1 MTTTA
6 QKGGERVDPRF
17 RRISKKATKVVVDK
31 RFQGMFEDEQF
42 VAPVRMDKYGR
53 RLGADRGKREL
64 ERFYRLDEE
73 DLERKA
79 DEEDEKDGD
88 LRRDNIGSKV
98 KVPAAMTRLEVQSD
112 SDSDAASPSL
122 ALTDTEEDSED
133 SGDSEESQESEED
146 NVIDEALSSHP
157 LVIRNVPMGEATRRL
172 ALVNM
177 DWDQITADDIYIL
190 VYGFKPLTGS
200 IETVTIYPSRFGKE
214 RMVRENLEGP
224 PRELFDDEKRRT
236 GSNYSEDDD
245 NGHGRESLPGG
256 RNRYQSKRGNEHNQ
270 NGTKADSESE
280 AEAETEPEPGTET
293 EGEADEDGVNSRA
306 LRRYQLERLRY
317 YYAVIECDSV
327 ETARHIYQH
336 CDGSEFEK
344 SANFLDLR
352 FIPDSVTFSP
362 DEDGPIKDVATG
374 LPKNYRSKPDLY
386 TAALQSTR
394 VALTWDA
401 DDTERARVMRR
412 TPLNGEEQ
420 EEADLRAY
428 LASASSASSSDED
441 EGNSGRGENH
451 QGNFNLIE
459 KYRSLLKEPAA
470 SVFGRKGETKDLSI
484 TFASALRAREDQDE
498 DEKENA
504 KEEDSTSEIDQE
516 VTFGV
521 EGEDGDCSSLATDK
535 TPFER
540 YLERRKAKRQARRE
554 AAKAAKEATVLE
566 RRQRRKGKSVEE
578 RQAEDAERQR
588 LSLLLSDA
596 DNENDDE
603 DLTRKQAK
611 RMADEVD
618 LEDERFAAIYEE
630 SEYAL
635 DPSHPA
641 FKRNK
646 STEKIIKERQRRRQ
660 NTERK

>member
-6 QKGGERVDPRF
+6 NKGSGKIDPRF

-31 RFQGMFEDEQF
+31 RFQSMFEEEQF
-42 VAPVRMDKYGR
+42 VTPVSVDKYGR
-53 RLGADRGKREL
+53 PLEVDREKREL
-64 ERFYRLDEE
+64 ERFYRLDGE
-73 DLERKA
+73 DQEKERTG
-79 DEEDEKDGD
+79 EGEDKKLRKDDDISKG
-88 LRRDNIGSKV
+88 NVGSKV
-98 KVPAAMTRLEVQSD
+98 KAPAVVTRLEVQCD
-112 SDSDAASPSL
+112 SDSLPSSDS
-122 ALTDTEEDSED
+122 TDTE
-133 SGDSEESQESEED
+133 GESEEAEED
-146 NVIDEALSSHP
+146 NIMDEALSAHP
-157 LVIRNVPMGEATRRL
+157 LVIRDVPMGEATRRL

-177 DWDQITADDIYIL
+177 DWDQITAEDIYTL

-200 IETVTIYPSRFGKE
+200 IKTVTIYPSRFGKE
-214 RMVRENLEGP
+214 RMAREDLEGP
-224 PRELFDDEKRRT
+224 PRELFDDRRR
-236 GSNYSEDDD
+236 SSDNNSEEDDD
-245 NGHGRESLPGG
+245 SESLPRG
-256 RNRYQSKRGNEHNQ
+256 RNRGQGKDRSNKGKEPRQ
-270 NGTKADSESE
+270 TASE
-280 AEAETEPEPGTET
+280 TET
-293 EGEADEDGVNSRA
+293 EDESEYGDGDGGEGEVDEDGVTSRA

-327 ETARHIYQH
+327 ETAHHIYQH

-352 FIPDSVTFSP
+352 FVPDSVTFSP
-362 DEDGPIKDVATG
+362 EEDGPVRDVATE
-374 LPKNYRSKPDLY
+374 LPKNYRSKPDIS

-394 VALTWDA
+394 VTLTWDA
-401 DDTERARVMRR
+401 DDAGRVRVMRR
-412 TPLNGEEQ
+412 APLKGEEQ

-428 LASASSASSSDED
+428 LASASSDDEEVGGEDD
-441 EGNSGRGENH
+441 ENRDRGENH
-451 QGNFNLIE
+451 KANLNSIE
-459 KYRSLLKEPAA
+459 KYRSLIREPVA

-484 TFASALRAREDQDE
+484 TFASALRTREDE
-498 DEKENA
+498 DEDNKEVEMEMENSS
-504 KEEDSTSEIDQE
+504 DIDQE
-516 VTFGV
+516 ATFGL
-521 EGEDGDCSSLATDK
+521 DGDDCPALVTDK
-535 TPFER
+535 TPFEK

-554 AAKAAKEATVLE
+554 AAKAAKEAAVLE

-596 DNENDDE
+596 DNDRNDE
-603 DLTRKQAK
+603 DVTRKQAK

-660 NTERK
+660 YAERK